1 MSALVGIFVGGKS
14 TRMGSAKGLL
24 AAPGSTKVLVQR
36 LVDEARAALPDAEC
50 VLVGQRPEYEHLDL
64 VALPDA
70 RADCGPLG
78 GLVALLLEA
87 RSRGHDAAYALA
99 CDMPYLSRASIAQ
112 LASFSLDA
120 DVVAP
125 RRDERW
131 EPLAARYAPV
141 PCLPLA
147 EARLAA
153 GDFSLQGLLRALG
166 ERCREIVLPAAELDD
181 WDSPSDVSAPR

>member
-1 MSALVGIFVGGKS
+1 VSALVGIFVGGKS

-24 AAPGSTKVLVQR
+24 AAPGGTKGLVQR
-36 LVDEARAALPDAEC
+36 LVDEAHAALPDAEC
-50 VLVGQRPEYEHLDL
+50 VLVGQRPEYDHLDL

-87 RSRGHDAAYALA
+87 RRRDHDAAYALA
-99 CDMPYLSRASIAQ
+99 CDMPYLSRVSIAQ
-112 LASFSLDA
+112 LASFAPDA

-131 EPLAARYAPV
+131 EPLAARYAPKA
-141 PCLPLA
+141 CLPLA
-147 EARLAA
+147 TERLH
-153 GDFSLQGLLRALG
+153 GGQLSLQRLLDALG
-166 ERCREIVLPAAELDD
+166 PSCREIALPAPELDD
-181 WDSPSDVSAPR
+181 WDSPEDLATR